1 MLQFI
6 IFIPYNT
13 RPLSMKDFLKDV
25 FRSSSK
31 YSYPHLEILPSPEF
45 FEIVIERPQLA
56 SDRQYTL
63 IYSDV
68 ICQHPYLHSKYLVQ
82 HFHVWFILQCYL
94 SSHLSG
100 HRPLSLA
107 RHCSTNGSQCLYLL
121 SVELWGQGSS
131 ISCLYSFN

>member
-1 MLQFI
+1 MHMLQFI

-45 FEIVIERPQLA
+45 FEIVIESPYLA

-63 IYSDV
+63 LYISIHIY
-68 ICQHPYLHSKYLVQ
+68 IP
-82 HFHVWFILQCYL
+82 
-94 SSHLSG
+94 
-100 HRPLSLA
+100 
-107 RHCSTNGSQCLYLL
+107 
-121 SVELWGQGSS
+121 SV
-131 ISCLYSFN
+131 

>member
-31 YSYPHLEILPSPEF
+31 QSYPHLEILPSLEF
-45 FEIVIERPQLA
+45 FEIVIESPQLA
-56 SDRQYTL
+56 SNRQYTL
-63 IYSDV
+63 LYSNV
-68 ICQHPYLHSKYLVQ
+68 IHQYPYLYSKYLVQ

-94 SSHLSG
+94 SSHFLG
-100 HRPLSLA
+100 HQPLSLA
-107 RHCSTNGSQCLYLL
+107 GHSSTNGSQCLYLL